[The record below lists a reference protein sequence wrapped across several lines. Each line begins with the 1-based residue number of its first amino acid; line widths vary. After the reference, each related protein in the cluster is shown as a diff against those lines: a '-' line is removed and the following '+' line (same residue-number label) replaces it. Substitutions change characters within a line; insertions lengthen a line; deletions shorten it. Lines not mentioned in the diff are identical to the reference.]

1 MRQNLHAAKTVN
13 EECHHDIKLELDV
26 RCQKLIERALHK
38 SYPAVAVLGEEG
50 VSGAANA
57 EARWIVDPIDGTV
70 NFAHNVPHACTCI
83 ALQVRSPQSAVRNR
97 GRMPASSLQPPSSF
111 QTVIGVT
118 YDPFCDE
125 MWTAIKGQPARM
137 NGRVIHVSRR
147 AKLAE
152 AMVTFGFSKSKANLE
167 KSMPYFAWLCR
178 RARKVR
184 IMGSAGLGL
193 TYVACG
199 RFDAYAERKVRLWD
213 IAAGALIVECAGG
226 RFWCEQVGGFEA
238 YRMVASNGLI
248 DDQLPRPK

>member
-1 MRQNLHAAKTVN
+1 MGIDTGTCMTGRLGSPGYSVVGSATDLADRLEGLTEYFGAHVIVSEAVVN
-13 EECHHDIKLELDV
+13 TARDGFLV
-26 RCQKLIERALHK
+26 RR
-38 SYPAVAVLGEEG
+38 LG
-50 VSGAANA
+50 
-57 EARWIVDPIDGTV
+57 R
-70 NFAHNVPHACTCI
+70 
-83 ALQVRSPQSAVRNR
+83 VRYAGKDDAVRLFELV
-97 GRMPASSLQPPSSF
+97 AEKDDS
-111 QTVIGVT
+111 
-118 YDPFCDE
+118 D
-125 MWTAIKGQPARM
+125 
-137 NGRVIHVSRR
+137 

-193 TYVACG
+193 TYVACV

-213 IAAGALIVECAGG
+213 IAAGALIVACAGG